1 MILLK
6 RWMEMLWT
14 IVSCTLFETKLRI
27 LVFALFILI
36 CISCKIRNHP
46 QSTQT
51 TPKAQ
56 KPPTNYQQT
65 SQATHKSPLN
75 QPNYPQTS
83 QISNKRPTNQP
94 KIALR
99 FPWRHF
105 LWTATFPSPFPCKKK
120 NEYIFYVC
128 ATFHILSSPLH
139 NSLSSLTADYNP
151 SHKLS
156 TQLWTL
162 TNISWRLGLTMLHW
176 KFCGC

>member
-6 RWMEMLWT
+6 RWMRMLWT

-27 LVFALFILI
+27 LDFALFIII
-36 CISCKIRNHP
+36 CISCKFWNHP

-65 SQATHKSPLN
+65 SQATHKTPLN

-83 QISNKRPTNQP
+83 QISNKRPTTNQP
-94 KIALR
+94 KIALL

-105 LWTATFPSPFPCKKK
+105 LRTAIFPSPFPCKKK
-120 NEYIFYVC
+120 NEYIFLCLCY
-128 ATFHILSSPLH
+128 I
-139 NSLSSLTADYNP
+139 
-151 SHKLS
+151 SHLVFS
-156 TQLWTL
+156 IAQFFIIP
-162 TNISWRLGLTMLHW
+162 NCRLQS
-176 KFCGC
+176 